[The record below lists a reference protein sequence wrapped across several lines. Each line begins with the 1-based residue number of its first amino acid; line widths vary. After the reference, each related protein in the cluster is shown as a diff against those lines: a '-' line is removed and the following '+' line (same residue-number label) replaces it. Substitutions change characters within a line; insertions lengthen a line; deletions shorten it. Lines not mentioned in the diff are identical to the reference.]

1 MILFTLYV
9 LFLTDIIFKK
19 IMLLFINNYANIISR
34 IRLLFI
40 EITLEV
46 PTLKVSLLM
55 STIYNFNFDI
65 N

>member
-9 LFLTDIIFKK
+9 LFLLDIILKK

>member
-9 LFLTDIIFKK
+9 LFLLDIIKK
-19 IMLLFINNYANIISR
+19 KFMLLFINNYANIISR

-55 STIYNFNFDI
+55 STIYNFYFDI

>member
-9 LFLTDIIFKK
+9 LFLLDIIKK
-19 IMLLFINNYANIISR
+19 QFMLLFINNYANIISR

>member
-9 LFLTDIIFKK
+9 LFLLDIIKKK